1 MVVVTLDGMVDN
13 RLIEVAAA
21 DSLQLILDTVPP
33 VEAIA
38 TSGNATVSRE
48 RRMRTEIQRRAER
61 LAAGMDHTGQ

>member
-1 MVVVTLDGMVDN
+1 MVDN

-33 VEAIA
+33 VEAI
-38 TSGNATVSRE
+38 TKSGNATVSRE